1 MWEDLQME
9 SERLHTE
16 LRCAV
21 NSWESHFSTL
31 WRWEAWAL
39 LSLYTCDQTR
49 PPLSLVL
56 DATLEIWFPCQ
67 AWWPLPTHTRFCY
80 YNTRKSNSGC
90 SRSRS
95 ENKVRHISVTHQRS
109 FGKKHSQNCCGW
121 MWIQREG
128 VKAASEQE
136 YPNAWNSTACKQLLT
151 ENTQK
156 YCAVIGQFDG
166 TLKRALRLAEVH
178 LMFAF
183 SLFSDTSIP
192 VQPNSTGAGAFI
204 PYTISPH
211 RRGVPLL
218 QPITENYRN
227 AFAIS
232 TISSFHT
239 TSCFS
244 HLICSSIITLYC
256 T

>member
-1 MWEDLQME
+1 M
-9 SERLHTE
+9 RITFLHTMTVGG
-16 LRCAV
+16 LGP
-21 NSWESHFSTL
+21 SF
-31 WRWEAWAL
+31 
-39 LSLYTCDQTR
+39 SLYVWSNTSSSVSRSGCHIGDLIS
-49 PPLSLVL
+49 LSGMMTT
-56 DATLEIWFPCQ
+56 AN
-67 AWWPLPTHTRFCY
+67 THTRFCY